1 MERNRSLAAT
11 QLPDLAVPAPLQG
24 LVPRGGKHLP
34 GRVPHDGFRL
44 AVVMSLSRYG
54 LGTKKEVM
62 AMFNRIFGDMVR
74 CFIRCFM
81 TR

>member
-1 MERNRSLAAT
+1 MVVTPFR
-11 QLPDLAVPAPLQG
+11 LPVPYRPHYRALFPA
-24 LVPRGGKHLP
+24 GGKHLP
-34 GRVPHDGFRL
+34 GRVPHDGFIL
-44 AVVMSLSRYG
+44 AVVMFLSRYG